1 MRATLLLA
9 ILSAGTLS
17 AEERMNVSVCNLG
30 NLPES
35 VVAGAKAE
43 TEAIFRYAEVRIEWK
58 GCDEYRAS
66 GAADVPWFIVR
77 LRNDK
82 PPKSAG
88 DSSLDAMGK
97 AFLDREREEGYL
109 TDANFKAVQELAER
123 HQVDADELLGCV
135 MAHELGHLLLG
146 PGHVP
151 GGIMQAHWSG
161 NELQALRQRRLK
173 FNHAQRERIQ
183 SELRSRSEAKETASG
198 AET

>member
-9 ILSAGTLS
+9 ILSAGTLC

-43 TEAIFRYAEVRIEWK
+43 TEAIFRYAGIRIEWK
-58 GCDEYRAS
+58 ACDEYQAN
-66 GAADVPWFIVR
+66 GAAGVPWFIVR

-82 PPKSAG
+82 PPKLAG
-88 DSSLDAMGK
+88 ASSLDAMGK
-97 AFLDREREEGYL
+97 AFLDKESEEGYL
-109 TDANFKAVQELAER
+109 TDANFRAVQELAER
-123 HQVDADELLGCV
+123 HRVDADELLGCV
-135 MAHELGHLLLG
+135 IAHELGHLLLG

-161 NELQALRQRRLK
+161 NELQSLRQRRLK
-173 FNHAQRERIQ
+173 FNHFQRGRIQ
-183 SELRSRSEAKETASG
+183 SELRTRAEAQETASG
-198 AET
+198 VGR

>member
-17 AEERMNVSVCNLG
+17 AGETINVSVCNLG

-43 TEAIFRYAEVRIEWK
+43 TEVVFWSAEIRIEWK
-58 GCDEYRAS
+58 RCDEFQAS
-66 GAADVPWFIVR
+66 GTAGVPWFIVR

-88 DSSLDAMGK
+88 NSSLDAMGK
-97 AFLDREREEGYL
+97 AYLEKENGAGYL
-109 TDANFKAVQELAER
+109 ADAYFQAVQELAE
-123 HQVDADELLGCV
+123 QYQTDPDELLGCV
-135 MAHELGHLLLG
+135 IAHELGHLLLG

-151 GGIMQAHWSG
+151 GGVMQAHWSG
-161 NELQALRQRRLK
+161 HELDALRQRRLK
-173 FNHAQRERIQ
+173 FNPVQREHIQ
-183 SELRSRSEAKETASG
+183 KELGTKAQTQETA
-198 AET
+198 AP

>member
-17 AEERMNVSVCNLG
+17 AEERMNVSVCNIG

-43 TEAIFRYAEVRIEWK
+43 TEAVFRYAEVRIEWK

-66 GAADVPWFIVR
+66 TAAGVPWFIVR

-88 DSSLDAMGK
+88 PSSLDAMGK
-97 AFLDREREEGYL
+97 TFLNKESEKGYL
-109 TDANFKAVQELAER
+109 ADAYYQAVQELAER

-151 GGIMQAHWSG
+151 GGVMQAHWGG
-161 NELQALRQRRLK
+161 NELQALRQRWLK

-183 SELRSRSEAKETASG
+183 SELRTRSEAEETASG
-198 AET
+198 AEK